1 MRRHLVLAVTAAA
14 GMMWLGGTAH
24 AAPLANTTYT
34 VKAGDTLSGI
44 GSRCGVDWKKI
55 QTANRLANPNRIS
68 PGATLT
74 IPGASSC
81 AAAQPAAP
89 RQAPAAPAA
98 PADGN
103 APAADAAPAAV
114 AAAPVAAAPAGFG
127 YGIQVHAPDGDQR
140 AIDAVGDIGFNW
152 VKQQVEWFRYEGSQG
167 NASFG
172 GLDNLV
178 NQANAKGINVMFSVA
193 KAPDWARAGNSD
205 RGVAGPP
212 ADPATMASF
221 MGRMA
226 EHFRGR
232 VKAYEVWNEQNLHYE
247 WGNEP
252 LSAGR
257 YVQLLCASYHAIKA
271 ADPGAVVVSG
281 ALTPTGINNGQAI
294 DDVNYLGQMYAA
306 GLRGCANAVG
316 AHPSGYNK
324 PATAGVGW
332 SAPGKT
338 DFSGHRSFYFQG
350 TMLAYRNVMARYGDG
365 GKKIW
370 ATEFGWASVENMG
383 AGPAPGYGYAAQNS
397 EGDQAQYLVD
407 AFNMARR
414 WGFVGPMFVWN
425 LNFAPVAGNADEKAA
440 FSIVRN
446 DWAPR
451 PAYERLKAMSK

>member
-1 MRRHLVLAVTAAA
+1 MRRRHLVAALAAAA
-14 GMMWLGGTAH
+14 GLTILGSRAH
-24 AAPLANTTYT
+24 AAPLADTTYT
-34 VKAGDTLSGI
+34 VKGGDTLSGI
-44 GSRCGVDWKKI
+44 GAKCGVDWKRI
-55 QTANRLANPNRIS
+55 QTANRIANANRIA
-68 PGATLT
+68 PGSKLT
-74 IPGASSC
+74 IPGVSACSGG
-81 AAAQPAAP
+81 QPAAP
-89 RQAPAAPAA
+89 RQAPAQPAA
-98 PADGN
+98 PADPN
-103 APAADAAPAAV
+103 AAPPPV

-140 AIDAVGDIGFNW
+140 AIDAVADIGFNW
-152 VKQQVEWFRYEGSQG
+152 VKQQVEWFRYEGAPGQANFS
-167 NASFG
+167 
-172 GLDNLV
+172 GLENLV
-178 NQANAKGINVMFSVA
+178 NQANAKGINVMFSVV
-193 KAPDWARAGNSD
+193 KAPDWARPGNTD

-212 ADPATMASF
+212 ADPNTMADF
-221 MGRMA
+221 LGRMA
-226 EHFRGR
+226 AHFRGR

-257 YVQLLCASYHAIKA
+257 YVQLLCASYRAIKA

-281 ALTPTGINNGQAI
+281 AMTPTGINNHLAI
-294 DDVNYLGQMYAA
+294 DDVTYLSQMYAA
-306 GLRGCANAVG
+306 GLRGCANAIG

-350 TMLAYRNVMARYGDG
+350 TMLAYRNVMVRNGDG

-370 ATEFGWASVENMG
+370 PTEFGWASVENTG
-383 AGPAPGYGYAAQNS
+383 AGPAPGYGYAGQNS
-397 EGDQAQYLVD
+397 EGEQAQYLVD
-407 AFNMARR
+407 AFNLARR

-425 LNFAPVAGNADEKAA
+425 LNFAPVAGPADEKAA

-451 PAYERLKAMSK
+451 PAYERLKSMPK

>member
-1 MRRHLVLAVTAAA
+1 MRRRHLVAALVAVA
-14 GMMWLGGTAH
+14 GLTMIESRAQ
-24 AAPLANTTYT
+24 AAPLADTTYT
-34 VKAGDTLSGI
+34 VKGGDTLSGI
-44 GSRCGVDWKKI
+44 GAKCGVDWKRI
-55 QTANRLANPNRIS
+55 QTANRIANANRIA
-68 PGATLT
+68 PGTKLT
-74 IPGASSC
+74 IPGAGACSGG
-81 AAAQPAAP
+81 QPAAP
-89 RQAPAAPAA
+89 RQAPAQPAA
-98 PADGN
+98 PADPN
-103 APAADAAPAAV
+103 AAAPP

-140 AIDAVGDIGFNW
+140 AVDAVADIGFNW
-152 VKQQVEWFRYEGSQG
+152 VKQQVEWFRYEGAPGQANFS
-167 NASFG
+167 

-178 NQANAKGINVMFSVA
+178 NQANAKGINVLFSVV
-193 KAPDWARAGNSD
+193 KAPDWARPGNTD

-212 ADPATMASF
+212 ADPNTMADF

-226 EHFRGR
+226 AHFRGR
-232 VKAYEVWNEQNLHYE
+232 VRAYEVWNEQNLHYE

-257 YVQLLCASYHAIKA
+257 YVQLLCASYRAIKA
-271 ADPGAVVVSG
+271 ADPNAVVVSG
-281 ALTPTGINNGQAI
+281 AMTPTGINSHLAI
-294 DDVNYLGQMYAA
+294 DDVTYLNQMYAA

-350 TMLAYRNVMARYGDG
+350 TMLAYRNVMVRNGDG

-370 ATEFGWASVENMG
+370 PTEFGWASVENTG
-383 AGPAPGYGYAAQNS
+383 AGPAPGYGYAGQNS
-397 EGDQAQYLVD
+397 EGEQAQYLVD
-407 AFNMARR
+407 AFNLARR

-425 LNFAPVAGNADEKAA
+425 LNFAPVAGPADEKAA

-451 PAYERLKAMSK
+451 PAYERLKSMPK

>member
-1 MRRHLVLAVTAAA
+1 MRKRLLIAVVAA
-14 GMMWLGGTAH
+14 GAMMSFSGRAN
-24 AAPLANTTYT
+24 AAPLTDTTYT
-34 VKAGDTLSGI
+34 VKGGDTLSGI

-55 QTANRLANPNRIS
+55 QTANRLANPNRIA
-68 PGATLT
+68 PGTTLK
-74 IPGASSC
+74 IPGS
-81 AAAQPAAP
+81 AACTIAKPAAP
-89 RQAPAAPAA
+89 REAPAQPQPAA
-98 PADGN
+98 PADPN
-103 APAADAAPAAV
+103 APAAPV

-127 YGIQVHAPDGDQR
+127 YGIQIHAPDGDQR
-140 AIDAVGDIGFNW
+140 AVDAVSDIGFNW
-152 VKQQVEWFRYEGSQG
+152 VKQQVEWFRYEGSPGQA
-167 NASFG
+167 NFA

-178 NQANAKGINVMFSVA
+178 NQANAKGINVMFSVV

-205 RGVAGPP
+205 RSVAGPP
-212 ADPATMASF
+212 ADPNTMASF
-221 MGRMA
+221 LGRMA

-257 YVQLLCASYHAIKA
+257 YVQILCASYRAIKA
-271 ADPGAVVVSG
+271 SDPGAVVVSG
-281 ALTPTGINNGQAI
+281 ALTPTGVNNNLAM
-294 DDVNYLGQMYAA
+294 DDVNYLSQMYGA
-306 GLRGCANAVG
+306 GLRGCANAIG

-350 TMLAYRNVMARYGDG
+350 TMQAYRNVMARNGDG

-383 AGPAPGYGYAAQNS
+383 AGPAPGYGYAAQNN
-397 EGDQAQYLVD
+397 EGEQAQYLVD
-407 AFNMARR
+407 AFNMARS
-414 WGFVGPMFVWN
+414 WGYVGPMFVWN

-451 PAYERLKAMSK
+451 PAYHRLKGMSK